1 MNTWFSSDFHYNH
14 KNIVRG
20 TSEWEDVNSQRT
32 RNFQTLEEHNEIL
45 IKNINNSVKKDDT
58 LYFLGDWSFGGIDA
72 IWNFRKQLNC
82 QNIHLIY
89 GNHDHHIEKNSNYII
104 PENDIDYYETLFN
117 ERMAN
122 TESCRTINL
131 QSLFKSVSHYKEL
144 KINKRHFILCH
155 FAMRVWNKSYK
166 GSIMLYGHSHGT
178 LDQLQPEFTS
188 PTWIGDSYFIKNYK
202 TMDVGIDTHK
212 DFRPYHINEI
222 IEIMDKKEVLLGID
236 HHSEKT
242 N

>member
-1 MNTWFSSDFHYNH
+1 MNTWFASDFHYNH

-20 TSEWEDVNSQRT
+20 TSDWEDKNSQRT
-32 RNFQTLEEHNEIL
+32 RDFKTLEEHNERL
-45 IKNINNSVKKDDT
+45 VKNINTCVKKDDT

-72 IWNFRKQLNC
+72 IWNFRKQLIC

-89 GNHDHHIEKNSNYII
+89 GNHDQHIEANKLIEVSK
-104 PENDIDYYETLFN
+104 EDIDKYDIGYDPLLVRGLYYIELQDLF
-117 ERMAN
+117 
-122 TESCRTINL
+122 S
-131 QSLFKSVSHYKEL
+131 SVSHYKEL
-144 KINKRHFILCH
+144 KINGRHFILCH
-155 FAMRVWNKSYK
+155 FAMRVWNKSHK

-188 PTWIGDSYFIKNYK
+188 PTWIGDNYYIKNFK

-222 IEIMDKKEVLLGID
+222 IEIMDKKKILLNID